1 MTFNRD
7 VSAPTGVDTNST
19 PTFYAAAVGASAGGL
34 EALKRL
40 FSGMP
45 ARTGIVFIIIT
56 HQKAGHVSIL
66 PELLSNQTELP
77 INVAQNGQSLKPD
90 HIYINPSN
98 GMLGVENG
106 VFVITPFDEEKN
118 VEKHHPVDYF
128 FHSIAREY
136 GDNAIGVILSGT
148 GSDGTLG
155 LRSIKEKG
163 GLIIAEDPG
172 VAEFA
177 GMPASAIATGLT
189 DYVLSPEDMP
199 GVLEEYMTAIGKS
212 LVSNKELTTQFPD
225 EVMAQIFALLLA
237 RTGHDFSLYKTNTLY
252 RRIERRMN
260 RHRLHTAHGYVN
272 YLKSEPQELDQLFKE
287 FLIRV
292 TSFFRDADVWSSL
305 SKGALEELLIKRS
318 EGGLFRVWVPGCSTG
333 EEAYT
338 VAFIITEILEKMEFP
353 PRIQIFA
360 TDLDASAINIAR
372 KGVYDKDVQS
382 EISHERLQKYFSLE
396 GDCYKVNKPIRD
408 MMVFAVHNII
418 KDPPFT
424 KIDLISCR
432 NLLIYMRS
440 EMQRKLFSLMHYALL
455 PEGLLVL
462 GPSESIGDSS
472 LLFEAVDKK
481 HKIYRHK
488 LSPDINYLPNMGL
501 RLEPNSNITVDR
513 LGIGQRYAQETPS
526 FSSAVLRMLVNR
538 FAPVCVIINYL
549 GDICYIHGK
558 AGAYLEPNEGRPRNN
573 ILEMARPGLRM
584 ELVSAMHQAAAE
596 ECPVVHRIANITQP
610 PSSVKLSVERIQ
622 EPAALHG
629 LLLVMLGPLNETI
642 PVPGDIVSD
651 KSDWGIPAN
660 RDIAESVEKD
670 NEVVWLRKELGMMQ
684 LFYQNLVEQ
693 LETSNEELQSVN
705 EELQSA
711 NEELETSKEEMQS
724 LNEELSTVNNEFQSK
739 LESLSQANDDMQ
751 NLLNSTDIATIFLDD
766 NLCINRFTEQANKI
780 VTLREGDVGRPISE
794 LALNNLDYRTLLVN
808 GRQVLKTLEPIE
820 IEFATSSGEWYSMRM
835 APYRTT
841 GNAINGLVCTFLGIS
856 SLKQTETQ
864 LSYLTAAVNALPDPI
879 LALDANLTIRFAN
892 SAFYELFNLDR
903 ASVEHM
909 SIYDVVQAFRDHAE
923 LKSALEQLKEAS
935 VPFNNLEVSLNSE
948 DVVSTVLGLAGRR
961 IHPESGDIL
970 ITIRPNY

>member
-1 MTFNRD
+1 MAFNKD
-7 VSAPTGVDTNST
+7 LSSPAGAEISSK

-34 EALKRL
+34 EALKRM
-40 FSGMP
+40 FNVMP
-45 ARTGIVFIIIT
+45 AKTGIVFIIIT

-66 PELLSNQTELP
+66 PELLGNHTDLP
-77 INVAQNGQSLKPD
+77 IEVAQSGQALEPD

-106 VFVITPFDEEKN
+106 VFVVTPFDEEKN
-118 VEKHHPVDYF
+118 VEKHHPIDYF
-128 FHSIAREY
+128 FHSIAREF
-136 GDNAIGVILSGT
+136 GDNAIGIILSGT
-148 GSDGTLG
+148 GSDGTVG
-155 LRSIKEKG
+155 LQSIKEKG
-163 GLIIAEDPG
+163 GLVIAEDPG
-172 VAEFA
+172 SAEFA

-189 DYVLSPEDMP
+189 DYVLSPEDMTS
-199 GVLEEYMTAIGKS
+199 VLEEYMTAIGKS
-212 LVSNKELTTQFPD
+212 LVSNRELKTQFPD
-225 EVMAQIFALLLA
+225 EVMAQIFAMLLA

-260 RHRLHTAHGYVN
+260 RHRLHTPQGYVN
-272 YLKSEPQELDQLFKE
+272 YLRTEPQELDQLFKE

-305 SKGALEELLIKRS
+305 SKGALEELVMKRS
-318 EGGLFRVWVPGCSTG
+318 AEGLFRVWVPGCSTG

-338 VAFIITEILEKMEFP
+338 VAFIITELLEKLQFP

-372 KGVYDKDVQS
+372 KGVYDKSIQS
-382 EISHERLQKYFSLE
+382 EISNERLHKYFTQE
-396 GDCYKVNKPIRD
+396 GDCYKVNKAIRD

-440 EMQRKLFSLMHYALL
+440 EMQRKLFSLMHYALR

-481 HKIYRHK
+481 HKIYKHK
-488 LSPDINYLPNMGL
+488 LSSDIDYLPNMGS
-501 RLEPNSNITVDR
+501 RLEPNGNIAIDR
-513 LGIGQRYAQETPS
+513 LGIGQRYSQETPS
-526 FSSAVLRMLVNR
+526 FSSAVMKMLVNR
-538 FAPVCVIINYL
+538 FAPVCVLINYL

-558 AGAYLEPNEGRPRNN
+558 TGAYLEPNEGRPRNN

-584 ELVSAMHQAAAE
+584 ELVSAMHQAATE

-629 LLLVMLGPLNETI
+629 LLLIMLAPLSEAI
-642 PVPGDIVSD
+642 PAISDIVTDSNA
-651 KSDWGIPAN
+651 WGIPEKKE
-660 RDIAESVEKD
+660 DAENAETG

-794 LALNNLDYRTLLVN
+794 LALNNLDYRLLLKN
-808 GRQVLKTLEPIE
+808 GKEVLKTLVPVE
-820 IEFATSSGEWYSMRM
+820 IEFATGSGEWYSMRI

-841 GNAINGLVCTFLGIS
+841 GNAINGLVCTFLGIN
-856 SLKQTETQ
+856 SLKRTETQ
-864 LSYLTAAVNALPDPI
+864 LSCLTAALNALPDPI
-879 LALDANLTIRFAN
+879 LTLEPNLTIRFAN
-892 SAFYELFNLDR
+892 SAFYELFKLDR
-903 ASVEHM
+903 TDVEHM
-909 SIYDVVQAFRDHAE
+909 SIYDIVQAFQEHTE
-923 LKSALEQLKEAS
+923 LRSALEQLRETG
-935 VPFNNLEVSLNSE
+935 VPFNNLKVSLNSG
-948 DVVSTVLGLAGRR
+948 DAGSINLGLAGRR
-961 IHPESGDIL
+961 VTPEAGDIL
-970 ITIRPNY
+970 ITIRPN